1 MEDVPNR
8 REVLAQLA
16 FAGLIDVQDRMLAL
30 KKQTGDAFWTPA
42 PLLDRL
48 ADAGKGFL
56 GG

>member
-1 MEDVPNR
+1 MFWAD
-8 REVLAQLA
+8 AI
-16 FAGLIDVQDRMLAL
+16 GLGALRDRMLEF

-56 GG
+56 DR